1 MHCNAALQHIIT
13 FLIIHFR
20 RELLE
25 AASGCKAMESL
36 DVPKLYNGMGKSP
49 YVRCPL
55 KQFPGA
61 LVLNPERLRGSKPSL
76 KKFPGVPMVG
86 RSGLRG
92 GFPFGGGG
100 TMDARLRFCYPCK
113 ADSTCLFLQ

>member
-1 MHCNAALQHIIT
+1 MTIRQ
-13 FLIIHFR
+13 FR
-20 RELLE
+20 EHLRFHGFATSRSNILF
-25 AASGCKAMESL
+25 ASGCKAMESL

-86 RSGLRG
+86 RGSLRG
-92 GFPFGGGG
+92 GFPLGGGG
-100 TMDARLRFCYPCK
+100 C
-113 ADSTCLFLQ
+113 Q

>member
-1 MHCNAALQHIIT
+1 
-13 FLIIHFR
+13 
-20 RELLE
+20 
-25 AASGCKAMESL
+25 
-36 DVPKLYNGMGKSP
+36 MGKSP

-76 KKFPGVPMVG
+76 KKFPGGPMVG

-92 GFPFGGGG
+92 GFPLGEGDANKRQAERVRLFFYILPFFLYLATASLMRSLGIRRSL
-100 TMDARLRFCYPCK
+100 MDW
-113 ADSTCLFLQ
+113 S